1 MLECWPVRLRT
12 STSVSL
18 TQPRT
23 VANRSPRVR
32 EPVTGPPSTDTA
44 YASRGAAPPSDREP
58 SRVEVQATCVA
69 DGFSRGCS
77 TGAWSAV
84 SRHARVP
91 RPSAA
96 SLSEASQ
103 TSSSAANVIRSRATC
118 G

>member
-1 MLECWPVRLRT
+1 MLECWPARLST
-12 STSVSL
+12 STSASL

-23 VANRSPRVR
+23 VANRSPQYVSRL
-32 EPVTGPPSTDTA
+32 TGPPSTDTA
-44 YASRGAAPPSDREP
+44 YASRGPPRNDRTP

-77 TGAWSAV
+77 TGARSAV

-91 RPSAA
+91 RLPSA
-96 SLSEASQ
+96 SPSEASQ
-103 TSSSAANVIRSRATC
+103 TSSSAAKVIRSRATC